1 MTSNL
6 LENTTKGL
14 VQHQVWT
21 NSTVCLNWPQEGVK
35 YKQLVSNRVK
45 KINEKKYTWR
55 YVPTEDNPAD
65 IGNRG
70 GSNLQANNKW
80 MKGPTWLG
88 TPELWPAMIVTE
100 PSKNSDSEKQ
110 LVKEIMQVSVEREVD
125 VIDERETWRAGVRVY
140 ENERR
145 RFEHLLNLVAPFIK
159 KKKCNSRRTI
169 SPAEQLAVTIR
180 YLALGIPNN
189 LNPFTSDMAEQPSH
203 AGRYSES
210 QSKPSQKL
218 FDGIVKAC
226 LCLHNDASHDN
237 AKIPSGFLDSES
249 TNGDIEFGD
258 WRNMVSSNSAF
269 KPIST
274 GKTFNSSADAAKSTR
289 RAFTTTF
296 TALKE
301 RYLVNSVGNSRYQV
315 HHTHC
320 D

>member
-125 VIDERETWRAGVRVY
+125 VIDERETWRAGVRKR
-140 ENERR
+140 E
-145 RFEHLLNLVAPFIK
+145 K
-159 KKKCNSRRTI
+159 T
-169 SPAEQLAVTIR
+169 
-180 YLALGIPNN
+180 
-189 LNPFTSDMAEQPSH
+189 
-203 AGRYSES
+203 
-210 QSKPSQKL
+210 
-218 FDGIVKAC
+218 VKEE
-226 LCLHNDASHDN
+226 
-237 AKIPSGFLDSES
+237 KIPEKENLGLR
-249 TNGDIEFGD
+249 EFS
-258 WRNMVSSNSAF
+258 R
-269 KPIST
+269 
-274 GKTFNSSADAAKSTR
+274 KTVKGAVPHFAART
-289 RAFTTTF
+289 
-296 TALKE
+296 
-301 RYLVNSVGNSRYQV
+301 SVA
-315 HHTHC
+315 
-320 D
+320 